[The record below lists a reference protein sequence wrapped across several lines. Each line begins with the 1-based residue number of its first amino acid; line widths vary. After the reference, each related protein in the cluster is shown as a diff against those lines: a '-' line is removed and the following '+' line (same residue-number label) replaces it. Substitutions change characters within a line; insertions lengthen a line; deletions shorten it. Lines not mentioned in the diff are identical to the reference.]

1 MQRTVRDDQQQE
13 DLGIIRVEANLEELP
28 VFSAAKRARRE
39 EVVTW
44 EREGRDPATGKPI
57 EQGMTLRPAVGLG
70 LPAERERDLYYLVLA
85 PLIEREGF
93 GPKGRIGP
101 VRYQDACSAVG
112 WRRSG
117 QNYDQIREAVKTL
130 ASMTVEFKNCI
141 IDGRKRTLSTTVDK
155 WFRAVFFE
163 EHEAERLGA
172 DYVLKRG
179 EFYVEAAEWFVA
191 NWEANYLKPIDT
203 GVYRSL
209 RTPLAKALYSYLDKR
224 AYDTRSRR
232 HRPEVVEQLLDLR
245 ERFRLGVR
253 VVRDLLKEFRH
264 AHDDLVQ
271 HWPALREAR
280 IEKLSPGRY
289 RVVYVFSNQLELLA
303 GDVQET
309 KISRT
314 QTTRS
319 HVGDRGVGAASELER
334 ELTSRGVTAGV
345 ARKLVRKHSGEQIH
359 RHLDVHDQEAA
370 GTKLENPGG
379 RLRLRIEEDWTPFEG
394 YRSPE
399 DRARQ
404 DAARRREA
412 GERQR
417 EEEARERERARWT
430 ALTPE
435 QKAEERLTRWLT
447 VQTATGRTPSEAEIA
462 ARRSDY
468 LQELLVPQGAD

>member
-1 MQRTVRDDQQQE
+1 MQPTVRDDEQRE
-13 DLGIIRVEANLEELP
+13 GIIRVEANLEELP
-28 VFSAAKRARRE
+28 VFSAAKRSRRE

-44 EREGRDPATGKPI
+44 TREGRDPATGKPI

-93 GPKGRIGP
+93 GPGGRIGP
-101 VRYQDACSAVG
+101 VRYQDACTAVG

-130 ASMTVEFKNCI
+130 ASMTVEFKNAI
-141 IDGRKRTLSTTVDK
+141 MDGRKRTLSTTVDK
-155 WFRAVFFE
+155 WFRAVFYE

-172 DYVLKRG
+172 DYVLQRG
-179 EFYVEAAEWFVA
+179 EFYVEAADWFVA

-224 AYDTRSRR
+224 AYDSRSRR
-232 HRPEVVEQLLDLR
+232 HRPEVVENLLDLR

-253 VVRDLLKEFRH
+253 AVKHLLLEFRRAHEDLLGN
-264 AHDDLVQ
+264 
-271 HWPALREAR
+271 WPALREAR
-280 IEKLSPGRY
+280 IEKISPGRY
-289 RVVYVFSNQLELLA
+289 RVVYVFSNQLELLDVGKEEIKKASQA
-303 GDVQET
+303 GPGET
-309 KISRT
+309 VS
-314 QTTRS
+314 
-319 HVGDRGVGAASELER
+319 GRGEASVSELER

-345 ARKLVRKHSGEQIH
+345 ARRLVRKHPEERIRRQ
-359 RHLDVHDQEAA
+359 LDVHDQEAA

-379 RLRLRIEEDWTPFEG
+379 RLRLRIEEDWSAFEG
-394 YRSPE
+394 YKSPE

-404 DAARRREA
+404 EAARQREA
-412 GERQR
+412 GKQRREEAERQQ
-417 EEEARERERARWT
+417 EQARWD

-435 QKAEERLTRWLT
+435 QKAEERLARWLAM
-447 VQTATGRTPSEAEIA
+447 QEAFKSRPSEAEIA
-462 ARRSDY
+462 AKRSEYLQDY
-468 LQELLVPQGAD
+468 LAPQSAT